1 MAEKLVFIIKRRN
14 LLYQMVATDLKA
26 SAKDMMLGY
35 LWWVLDPILLML
47 IFWILIGMIFQRG
60 GPDFPLFV
68 LCGLFPHRAFTVSFS
83 RSVNSMA
90 SAFGVISQIHFPR
103 VYLALTGVIS
113 NHFKLLFGFLVL
125 ILVSIIYEK
134 PLGFH
139 LFLLFVPYG
148 IQVVLISGIAMLMS
162 VLGVYFRD
170 LQNLSQFIARILLYM
185 SPVLY
190 SPERIPENLRD
201 IYMLNPLASLY
212 VTYRS
217 IVMQTPINLQFV
229 SIAAAQALVVFLM
242 GYLVFSK
249 AENSLLKYV

>member
-1 MAEKLVFIIKRRN
+1 MAANLTFIIKRRN
-14 LLYQMVATDLKA
+14 LLYQMVASDLKA

-47 IFWILIGMIFQRG
+47 IFWILIGVIFQRG

-83 RSVNSMA
+83 QSVNSLV
-90 SAFGVISQIHFPR
+90 SAFGVISQINFPR
-103 VYLALTGVIS
+103 IYLTLKGVIS

-134 PLGFH
+134 PLGLH
-139 LFLLFVPYG
+139 LFLLIVPYS
-148 IQVVLISGIAMLMS
+148 IQVVLISGVAMMMS

-190 SPERIPENLRD
+190 SVERIPERLRD

-217 IVMQTPINLQFV
+217 IVMQTPINLQYV
-229 SIAAAQALVVFLM
+229 GIAGAQALVVFLM
-242 GYLVFSK
+242 GYLIFAK
-249 AENSLLKYV
+249 TEKSLLKYV

>member
-1 MAEKLVFIIKRRN
+1 
-14 LLYQMVATDLKA
+14 MVASDLKA
-26 SAKDMMLGY
+26 SAKDLMLGY

-47 IFWILIGMIFQRG
+47 IFWILIGVIFQRG

-83 RSVNSMA
+83 QSVNSLV
-90 SAFGVISQIHFPR
+90 SAFGIISQIHFPR
-103 VYLALTGVIS
+103 IYLTLKGVIS

-134 PLGFH
+134 PLGLH
-139 LFLLFVPYG
+139 LFLLIVPYS
-148 IQVVLISGIAMLMS
+148 IQVVLISGVAMIMS

-170 LQNLSQFIARILLYM
+170 LRNLSQFVARILLYM

-190 SPERIPENLRD
+190 SVERIPERFRD

-217 IVMQTPINLQFV
+217 IVMQTPINLQYV
-229 SIAAAQALVVFLM
+229 GIAAVHAIVFFLV
-242 GYLVFSK
+242 GYLIFAK
-249 AENSLLKYV
+249 TEKSLLKYV

>member
-1 MAEKLVFIIKRRN
+1 MAENLTFIIQRRN
-14 LLYQMVATDLKA
+14 LLYQMVASDLKA

-68 LCGLFPHRAFTVSFS
+68 LCGLFPHRAFAVSMNQ
-83 RSVNSMA
+83 SVNSVA
-90 SAFGVISQIHFPR
+90 SAFGVMSQIRFPR
-103 VYLALTGVIS
+103 IYLALKGVIA
-113 NHFKLLFGFLVL
+113 NHFKLLFGFVVL
-125 ILVSIIYEK
+125 IILSIFFEK
-134 PLGFH
+134 PLGLH
-139 LFLLFVPYG
+139 LFLLFVPYV
-148 IQVVLISGIAMLMS
+148 IQVVLISGLAMIMS

-190 SPERIPENLRD
+190 STERIPEHLRD
-201 IYMLNPLASLY
+201 LYMLNPLASLY
-212 VTYRS
+212 VTYRA
-217 IVMQTPINLQFV
+217 IVMQTPINLQYV
-229 SIAAAQALVVFLM
+229 GIAAAQALVVFLM

-249 AENSLLKYV
+249 TEKTLLKYV

>member
-1 MAEKLVFIIKRRN
+1 MAENLTFIIKRRN
-14 LLYQMVATDLKA
+14 LLYQMVASDLKA
-26 SAKDMMLGY
+26 GAKDMMLGY

-83 RSVNSMA
+83 KSVNSLV

-103 VYLALTGVIS
+103 IYLALKGVIS
-113 NHFKLLFGFLVL
+113 NHFKLLFGFIVL

-134 PLGFH
+134 PLGPH
-139 LFLLFVPYG
+139 LFLLIVPYS
-148 IQVVLISGIAMLMS
+148 IQVVLISGVAMMMS

-170 LQNLSQFIARILLYM
+170 LQNLSQFVARILMYM
-185 SPVLY
+185 SPILY
-190 SPERIPENLRD
+190 SVERIPERFRD

-217 IVMQTPINLQFV
+217 IIMQTPINLQYVF
-229 SIAAAQALVVFLM
+229 IAATQALVVFLT
-242 GYLVFSK
+242 GYLIFAK
-249 AENSLLKYV
+249 TEKSLLKYV

>member
-212 VTYRS
+212 ALCDVQVNCHANTDQPAICQHSCCPSSGR
-217 IVMQTPINLQFV
+217 LLDGV
-229 SIAAAQALVVFLM
+229 SGFFQ
-242 GYLVFSK
+242 S
-249 AENSLLKYV
+249 

>member
-1 MAEKLVFIIKRRN
+1 MAANLTFIIKRRN
-14 LLYQMVATDLKA
+14 LLYQMVASDLKA

-47 IFWILIGMIFQRG
+47 IFWILIGVIFQRG

-83 RSVNSMA
+83 QSVNSLV
-90 SAFGVISQIHFPR
+90 SAFGVISQINFPR
-103 VYLALTGVIS
+103 IYLTLKGVIS

-134 PLGFH
+134 PLGLH
-139 LFLLFVPYG
+139 LFLLIVPYS
-148 IQVVLISGIAMLMS
+148 IQVVLISGVAMMMS

-190 SPERIPENLRD
+190 SVERIPERLRD

-217 IVMQTPINLQFV
+217 IIMQTPINLQYV
-229 SIAAAQALVVFLM
+229 GIATVQALVVFLL
-242 GYLVFSK
+242 GYLILAK
-249 AENSLLKYV
+249 TEKSLLKYV